1 MTDPTDKKNRGTRNS
16 FLDSFSRSFSRIGAW
31 WTVARQSILGMY
43 SRIGG
48 GRTLAPYLAVTA
60 LAVILVWLGTT
71 GRLPFAG
78 APVRAGPT
86 LTITKPPVVTSDS
99 CLTAMIRG
107 DVEKVHAI
115 MLEFYDAS
123 ALAAQ
128 TPADQML
135 QIIPNLQEIRR
146 RAEALKV
153 SSCLNTLRSFQI
165 SHMNIV
171 INTLLAF
178 MSKSDQS
185 VLFEGIVQAR
195 LLNEEYKK
203 EKARLLGETYI
214 PPATRTMTPTAGTT
228 TPAISTTP

>member
-1 MTDPTDKKNRGTRNS
+1 MPKPKAEKNRGTS
-16 FLDSFSRSFSRIGAW
+16 ASSLDSSPRFFSRIGGRLAP
-31 WTVARQSILGMY
+31 VKKSLLDAY

-48 GRTLAPYLAVTA
+48 WRTLAPYAAVA
-60 LAVILVWLGTT
+60 AAAVILIWLGAS
-71 GRLPFAG
+71 GRLPFGLSPA
-78 APVRAGPT
+78 RAEPT
-86 LTITKPPVVTSDS
+86 LTLTKPPVVTSNA

-135 QIIPNLQEIRR
+135 QVIPGLQEIRR

-153 SSCLNTLRSFQI
+153 SGCLDKLRSYQV

-171 INTLLAF
+171 INTLMAF

-185 VLFEGIVQAR
+185 ILVEGIVQAR

-203 EKARLLGETYI
+203 EKARLLGEPYL
-214 PPATRTMTPTAGTT
+214 PPATRTLTPAAGTV
-228 TPAISTTP
+228 TPGATAAP

>member
-1 MTDPTDKKNRGTRNS
+1 MTDPTDPKNRGTRNS
-16 FLDSFSRSFSRIGAW
+16 FLDSFSRFFSRIGGW
-31 WTVARQSILGMY
+31 WTVARKSIPGTF

-60 LAVILVWLGTT
+60 LAVILVWLGAT

-78 APVRAGPT
+78 AKAQAGPT
-86 LTITKPPVVTSDS
+86 RTVTRPPVVTSDS

-123 ALAAQ
+123 ALASQ
-128 TPADQML
+128 TPADQLL

-153 SSCLNTLRSFQI
+153 SPCLNTLRSFQI

-171 INTLLAF
+171 INTLLSF

-203 EKARLLGETYI
+203 EKARLLGETYV
-214 PPATRTMTPTAGTT
+214 PPATRTFTPTAGTANIQPT
-228 TPAISTTP
+228 ATP